1 MFKVM
6 ETVLLQIQANIAA
19 QRLLAA
25 LLIPLILLTAS
36 CNDGIES
43 TTTVFTNVNGYS
55 FDNARELEQ
64 FTTLVVD
71 LGKVVAIGDDRLVEN
86 FSEANIIDGQ
96 GKTLIPGIT
105 DAHGHVSS
113 LGYTLLQIDLRDTRS
128 ARQAATQIADY
139 AKQKPYLKWIQG
151 RGWNQVLWPGQQFPS
166 AKILDE
172 LVSDRPIWLERIDG
186 HAGWANSKALALA
199 GINANT
205 ISPPGG
211 EILRDANGQPTG
223 ILVDNAMSIINDILP
238 PPSDE
243 ELAAAVDAATHHLLT
258 LGITSTH
265 DAGVSATEHRFYTEL
280 ASQEMLAVRLYGM
293 ISSTDP
299 ELASILSA
307 GPTVDDNDLYSVKS
321 VKVYTDGALGS
332 RGAAMLEP
340 YADRPGH
347 RGLLLTSQQQLRS
360 IFADAIKAEFQVA
373 IHAIGD
379 KGNQIGLD
387 EVEHAYA
394 TVGGETLR
402 HRMEHAQIVALADI
416 PRFKALNVIPSMQ
429 PTHATSDMNMAEDR
443 IGAERLKG
451 AYAWRSFLDQGS
463 RLVSG
468 SDYPI
473 ELANPFHGIHAAVTR
488 QNKANQPEQ
497 GWIPEQSITI
507 EEAMRSFTI
516 DAAWAAHQENVLG
529 GLSPGKWADFIIIDQ
544 DLFTIP
550 SQDLWKTEVLQTW
563 LAGKRVYEKP

>member
-1 MFKVM
+1 MIQ
-6 ETVLLQIQANIAA
+6 LQNKRIQKK
-19 QRLLAA
+19 LLA
-25 LLIPLILLTAS
+25 LLAISLLVVTAS
-36 CNDGIES
+36 CSDSNQS

-55 FDNARELEQ
+55 FDNTRELEK
-64 FTTLVVD
+64 FTTLVID
-71 LGKVVAIGDDRLVEN
+71 SGKVMAIGDDRLVEN
-86 FSEANIIDGQ
+86 FSDAIIIDGQ

-113 LGYTLLQIDLRDTRS
+113 LGYTLLQIDLRDTSS
-128 ARQAATQIADY
+128 ARQAAKQIADY
-139 AKQKPYLKWIQG
+139 AQKNPYLNWIRG

-211 EILRDANGQPTG
+211 EILRDAEGQPTG
-223 ILVDNAMSIINDILP
+223 ILIDNAMNIINQVLP
-238 PPSDE
+238 LPSAE
-243 ELAAAVDAATHHLLT
+243 ELAAAIDAATTHLLS

-265 DAGVSATEHRFYTEL
+265 DAGVSANENRFYTDL
-280 ASQEMLAVRLYGM
+280 AQQKKLAVRLYGM
-293 ISSTDP
+293 ISSTDT
-299 ELASILSA
+299 ELGSILAS

-340 YADRPGH
+340 YQDRPDH
-347 RGLLLTSQQQLRS
+347 SGLLLTSQQQLRS
-360 IFADAIKAEFQVA
+360 IFNAAIKANFQVA

-387 EVEHAYA
+387 EVEYAYA
-394 TVGGETLR
+394 TIGGQNLR

-416 PRFKALNVIPSMQ
+416 PRFKELNVIPSMQ

-488 QNKANQPEQ
+488 QDKGNQPEN
-497 GWIPEQSITI
+497 GWIPEQAITI

-529 GLSPGKWADFIIIDQ
+529 GLSPGKWADFILIDQ

-563 LAGKRVYEKP
+563 LAGKQVYKKP

>member
-1 MFKVM
+1 MIQ
-6 ETVLLQIQANIAA
+6 LQNKRIQKK
-19 QRLLAA
+19 LLA
-25 LLIPLILLTAS
+25 LLVISLLVLTAS
-36 CNDGIES
+36 CSDSNQS

-55 FDNARELEQ
+55 FDNTRELEK
-64 FTTLVVD
+64 FTTLVID
-71 LGKVVAIGDDRLVEN
+71 SGKVMAIGDDRLVEN
-86 FSEANIIDGQ
+86 FSEAIIIDGQ

-113 LGYTLLQIDLRDTRS
+113 LGYTLLQIDLRDTSS

-139 AKQKPYLKWIQG
+139 AQKKPYLNWIRG

-211 EILRDANGQPTG
+211 EILRDAEGQPTG
-223 ILVDNAMSIINDILP
+223 ILIDNAMNIINQVLP
-238 PPSDE
+238 LPSAE
-243 ELAAAVDAATHHLLT
+243 ELAAALDAATTHLLS

-265 DAGVSATEHRFYTEL
+265 DAGVSATENRFYTDL
-280 ASQEMLAVRLYGM
+280 AQQKKLAVRMYGM

-299 ELASILSA
+299 ELGSILAS

-340 YADRPGH
+340 YQDRPDH
-347 RGLLLTSQQQLRS
+347 SGLLLTSQQQLRS
-360 IFADAIKAEFQVA
+360 IFNDAIKANFQVA

-387 EVEHAYA
+387 EVEYAYA
-394 TVGGETLR
+394 TIGGQNLR

-416 PRFKALNVIPSMQ
+416 PRFKELNVIPSMQ

-488 QNKANQPEQ
+488 QDKGNQPEN
-497 GWIPEQSITI
+497 GWIPEQAITI

-529 GLSPGKWADFIIIDQ
+529 GLSPGKWADFILIDQ

-563 LAGKRVYEKP
+563 LAGKQVYKKP

>member
-1 MFKVM
+1 MIQ
-6 ETVLLQIQANIAA
+6 LQIKRIQKKLLP
-19 QRLLAA
+19 LLAIS
-25 LLIPLILLTAS
+25 LLVLTAS
-36 CNDGIES
+36 CSDSNQS

-55 FDNARELEQ
+55 FDNTRELEK
-64 FTTLVVD
+64 FTTLVID
-71 LGKVVAIGDDRLVEN
+71 SGKVMAIGDDRLVEN
-86 FSEANIIDGQ
+86 FSDAIIIDGQ

-113 LGYTLLQIDLRDTRS
+113 LGYTLLQIDLRDTSS
-128 ARQAATQIADY
+128 ARQAAKQIADY
-139 AKQKPYLKWIQG
+139 AQKNPYLNWIRG

-211 EILRDANGQPTG
+211 EILRDAEGQPTG
-223 ILVDNAMSIINDILP
+223 ILIDNAMNIINQVLP
-238 PPSDE
+238 LPSAE
-243 ELAAAVDAATHHLLT
+243 ELAAALDAATTHLLS

-265 DAGVSATEHRFYTEL
+265 DAGVSANENRFYNDL
-280 ASQEMLAVRLYGM
+280 AQQKKLAVRLYGM

-299 ELASILSA
+299 ELGSILAS
-307 GPTVDDNDLYSVKS
+307 GPTVDDNDLYNVKS

-340 YADRPGH
+340 YQDRPDH
-347 RGLLLTSQQQLRS
+347 SGLLLTSQQQLRS
-360 IFADAIKAEFQVA
+360 IFNTAIKANFQVA

-387 EVEHAYA
+387 EVEYAYG
-394 TVGGETLR
+394 TIGGQNLR

-416 PRFKALNVIPSMQ
+416 PRFKELNVIPSMQ

-488 QNKANQPEQ
+488 QDKGNQPEN
-497 GWIPEQSITI
+497 GWIPEQAITI

-529 GLSPGKWADFIIIDQ
+529 GLSPGKWADFILIDQ

-563 LAGKRVYEKP
+563 LAGKQVYKKP

>member
-1 MFKVM
+1 MIQ
-6 ETVLLQIQANIAA
+6 LQNKRIQKK
-19 QRLLAA
+19 LLA
-25 LLIPLILLTAS
+25 LLAISLLVLTTS
-36 CNDGIES
+36 CSDSNQS

-55 FDNARELEQ
+55 FDNTRELEK
-64 FTTLVVD
+64 FTTLVID
-71 LGKVVAIGDDRLVEN
+71 SGKVMAIGDDRLVEN
-86 FSEANIIDGQ
+86 FSDAIIIDGQ

-113 LGYTLLQIDLRDTRS
+113 LGYTLLQIDLRDTSS

-139 AKQKPYLKWIQG
+139 AQKNPYLNWIRG

-211 EILRDANGQPTG
+211 EILRDAEGQPTG
-223 ILVDNAMSIINDILP
+223 ILIDNAMNIINQVLP
-238 PPSDE
+238 LPSAE
-243 ELAAAVDAATHHLLT
+243 ELAAALDAATTHLLS

-265 DAGVSATEHRFYTEL
+265 DAGVSANENRFYTDL
-280 ASQEMLAVRLYGM
+280 AQQKKLAVRLYGM

-299 ELASILSA
+299 ELGSILAS

-340 YADRPGH
+340 YQDRPDH
-347 RGLLLTSQQQLRS
+347 SGLLLTSQQQLRS
-360 IFADAIKAEFQVA
+360 IFNAAIKANFQVA

-387 EVEHAYA
+387 EVEYAYA
-394 TVGGETLR
+394 TIGGQNLR

-416 PRFKALNVIPSMQ
+416 PRFKELNVIPSMQ

-488 QNKANQPEQ
+488 QDKGNQPEN
-497 GWIPEQSITI
+497 GWIPEQAITI

-529 GLSPGKWADFIIIDQ
+529 GLSPGKWADFILIDQ

-563 LAGKRVYEKP
+563 LAGKQVYKKP

>member
-1 MFKVM
+1 
-6 ETVLLQIQANIAA
+6 VLTNI
-19 QRLLAA
+19 
-25 LLIPLILLTAS
+25 
-36 CNDGIES
+36 
-43 TTTVFTNVNGYS
+43 NGYS

-64 FTTLVVD
+64 FTTLVFD
-71 LGKVVAIGDDRLVEN
+71 SGKVVARGDDRLLQN
-86 FSEANIIDGQ
+86 FADATIIDGQ

-113 LGYTLLQIDLRDTRS
+113 LGYTLLQIDLRDTNS
-128 ARQAATQIADY
+128 ARQAATQIAAY
-139 AKQKPYLKWIQG
+139 AKEKPYLKWIQG

-223 ILVDNAMSIINDILP
+223 ILVDNAMSIINRILP
-238 PPSDE
+238 PPSPE
-243 ELAAAVDAATHHLLT
+243 ELAAAVDAATSHLLS

-265 DAGVSATEHRFYTEL
+265 DAGVSATENRFYASL
-280 ASQEMLAVRLYGM
+280 AQRNKLAVRLYGM

-299 ELASILSA
+299 ELGSILSA
-307 GPTVDDNDLYSVKS
+307 GPMVDEYDLYSVKS
-321 VKVYTDGALGS
+321 VKVYTDAALGS
-332 RGAAMLEP
+332 RGAALLQP
-340 YADRPGH
+340 YTDRPDH
-347 RGLLLTSQQQLRS
+347 SGLLLTSQQQLRS
-360 IFADAIKAEFQVA
+360 IFNDAIKANFQVA

-387 EVEHAYA
+387 EVEYAYT
-394 TVGGETLR
+394 TVGGENLR
-402 HRMEHAQIVALADI
+402 HRMEHAQIVALTDI
-416 PRFKALNVIPSMQ
+416 PRFKTLNVIPSMQ
-429 PTHATSDMNMAEDR
+429 PTHATSDMNMAEAR
-443 IGAERLKG
+443 IGPERLKG

-488 QNKANQPEQ
+488 QNKKNKPDNGWVPEQ
-497 GWIPEQSITI
+497 AITI

-529 GLSPGKWADFIIIDQ
+529 GLSAGKWADFILIDQ
-544 DLFTIP
+544 DIFTIP

-563 LAGKRVYEKP
+563 LAGKQVYKKP

>member
-1 MFKVM
+1 MIQ
-6 ETVLLQIQANIAA
+6 LQNKIIQKK
-19 QRLLAA
+19 LLA
-25 LLIPLILLTAS
+25 LLAISLLVVTAS
-36 CNDGIES
+36 CSDSNQS
-43 TTTVFTNVNGYS
+43 TITVFTNVNGYS
-55 FDNARELEQ
+55 FDNTRELEK
-64 FTTLVVD
+64 FTTLVID
-71 LGKVVAIGDDRLVEN
+71 SGKVMAIGDDRLVEN
-86 FSEANIIDGQ
+86 FSDAIIIDGQ

-113 LGYTLLQIDLRDTRS
+113 LGYTLLQIDLRDTSS

-139 AKQKPYLKWIQG
+139 AQKKPYLNWIRG

-211 EILRDANGQPTG
+211 EILRDAEGQPTG
-223 ILVDNAMSIINDILP
+223 ILIDNAMNIINQVLP
-238 PPSDE
+238 LPSAE
-243 ELAAAVDAATHHLLT
+243 ELAAALDAATTHLLS

-265 DAGVSATEHRFYTEL
+265 DAGVSANENRFYTDL
-280 ASQEMLAVRLYGM
+280 AQQKKLAVRLYGM

-299 ELASILSA
+299 ELGSILAS

-340 YADRPGH
+340 YQDRPDH
-347 RGLLLTSQQQLRS
+347 SGLLLTSQQQLRS
-360 IFADAIKAEFQVA
+360 IFNAAIKANFQVA

-387 EVEHAYA
+387 EVEYAYA
-394 TVGGETLR
+394 TIGGQNLR

-416 PRFKALNVIPSMQ
+416 PRFKELNVIPSMQ

-488 QNKANQPEQ
+488 QDKGNQPEN
-497 GWIPEQSITI
+497 GWIPEQAITI

-529 GLSPGKWADFIIIDQ
+529 GLSPGKWADFILIDQ

-563 LAGKRVYEKP
+563 LAGKQVYKKP

>member
-1 MFKVM
+1 MIRIRPKTLLKNVLVVLAIPLLLLIASCS
-6 ETVLLQIQANIAA
+6 ERPQSETTVLTNI
-19 QRLLAA
+19 
-25 LLIPLILLTAS
+25 
-36 CNDGIES
+36 
-43 TTTVFTNVNGYS
+43 NGYS

-64 FTTLVVD
+64 FTTLVFD
-71 LGKVVAIGDDRLVEN
+71 SGKVVAIGDDRLLQN
-86 FSEANIIDGQ
+86 FADATIIDGQ

-113 LGYTLLQIDLRDTRS
+113 LGYTLLQIDLRDTNS
-128 ARQAATQIADY
+128 ARQAATQIAAY
-139 AKQKPYLKWIQG
+139 AKEKPYLKWIRG

-223 ILVDNAMSIINDILP
+223 ILVDNAMSIINRILP
-238 PPSDE
+238 PPSPE
-243 ELAAAVDAATHHLLT
+243 ELAAALDAATSHLLS

-265 DAGVSATEHRFYTEL
+265 DAGVSATENRFYASL
-280 ASQEMLAVRLYGM
+280 AQRNKLAVRLYGM

-299 ELASILSA
+299 ELGSILSA
-307 GPTVDDNDLYSVKS
+307 GPMVDEYDLYSVKS

-332 RGAAMLEP
+332 RGAALLQP
-340 YADRPGH
+340 YTDRPDH
-347 RGLLLTSQQQLRS
+347 SGLLLTSQQQLRS
-360 IFADAIKAEFQVA
+360 IFNDAIKANFQVA

-387 EVEHAYA
+387 EVEYAYS
-394 TVGGETLR
+394 TVGGENLR
-402 HRMEHAQIVALADI
+402 HRMEHAQIVALTDI
-416 PRFKALNVIPSMQ
+416 PRFKTLNVIPSMQ
-429 PTHATSDMNMAEDR
+429 PTHATSDMNMAEAR
-443 IGAERLKG
+443 IGPERLKG

-488 QNKANQPEQ
+488 QNKKNNPDNGWVPEQ
-497 GWIPEQSITI
+497 AITI

-529 GLSPGKWADFIIIDQ
+529 GLSAGKWADFIIIDQ
-544 DLFTIP
+544 DIFKIP
-550 SQDLWKTEVLQTW
+550 SQDLWKIEVLQTW
-563 LAGKRVYEKP
+563 LAGKQVYKKP

>member
-1 MFKVM
+1 MIQ
-6 ETVLLQIQANIAA
+6 LQNKRIQKK
-19 QRLLAA
+19 LLA
-25 LLIPLILLTAS
+25 LLAISLLVLTAS
-36 CNDGIES
+36 CSDSNQS

-55 FDNARELEQ
+55 FDNTRELEK
-64 FTTLVVD
+64 FTTLVID
-71 LGKVVAIGDDRLVEN
+71 SGKVMAIGDDRLVEN
-86 FSEANIIDGQ
+86 FSDAIIIDGQ

-113 LGYTLLQIDLRDTRS
+113 LGYTLLQIDLRDTSS

-139 AKQKPYLKWIQG
+139 AQKKPYLNWIRG

-186 HAGWANSKALALA
+186 HAGWANTKALALA

-211 EILRDANGQPTG
+211 EILRDAEGQPTG
-223 ILVDNAMSIINDILP
+223 ILIDNAMNIINQVLP
-238 PPSDE
+238 LPSAE
-243 ELAAAVDAATHHLLT
+243 ELAAALDAATTHLLS

-265 DAGVSATEHRFYTEL
+265 DAGVSANENRFYTDL
-280 ASQEMLAVRLYGM
+280 AQQKKLAVRLYGM

-299 ELASILSA
+299 ELGSILAS

-340 YADRPGH
+340 YQDRPDH
-347 RGLLLTSQQQLRS
+347 SGLLLTSQQQLRS
-360 IFADAIKAEFQVA
+360 IFNAAIKANFQVA

-387 EVEHAYA
+387 EVEYAYG
-394 TVGGETLR
+394 TIGGQNLR

-488 QNKANQPEQ
+488 QDKGNQPEN
-497 GWIPEQSITI
+497 GWIPEQAITI

-529 GLSPGKWADFIIIDQ
+529 GLSPGKWADFILIDQ

-563 LAGKRVYEKP
+563 LAGKQVYKKP

>member
-1 MFKVM
+1 MIQ
-6 ETVLLQIQANIAA
+6 LQNKRIQKK
-19 QRLLAA
+19 LLA
-25 LLIPLILLTAS
+25 LLAISLLVLTTS
-36 CNDGIES
+36 CSDSNQS

-55 FDNARELEQ
+55 FDNTRELEK
-64 FTTLVVD
+64 FTTLVID
-71 LGKVVAIGDDRLVEN
+71 SGKVMAIGDDRLVEN
-86 FSEANIIDGQ
+86 FSDAIIIDGQ

-113 LGYTLLQIDLRDTRS
+113 LGYTLLQIDLRDTSS
-128 ARQAATQIADY
+128 ARQAATQIANY
-139 AKQKPYLKWIQG
+139 AQKKPYLNWIRG

-211 EILRDANGQPTG
+211 EILRDAEGQPTG
-223 ILVDNAMSIINDILP
+223 ILIDNAMNIINQVLP
-238 PPSDE
+238 LPSAE
-243 ELAAAVDAATHHLLT
+243 ELAAALDAATTHLLS

-265 DAGVSATEHRFYTEL
+265 DAGVSANENRFYTDL
-280 ASQEMLAVRLYGM
+280 AQQKKLAVRLYGM

-299 ELASILSA
+299 ELGSILAS

-340 YADRPGH
+340 YQDRPDH
-347 RGLLLTSQQQLRS
+347 SGLLLTSQQQLRS
-360 IFADAIKAEFQVA
+360 IFNAAIKANFQVA

-387 EVEHAYA
+387 EVEYAYA
-394 TVGGETLR
+394 TIGGQNLR

-416 PRFKALNVIPSMQ
+416 PRFKELNVIPSMQ

-488 QNKANQPEQ
+488 QDKGNQPEN
-497 GWIPEQSITI
+497 GWIPEQAITI

-529 GLSPGKWADFIIIDQ
+529 GLSPGKWADFILIDQ

-563 LAGKRVYEKP
+563 LAGKQVYKKP